1 MPRRAFLAATLGGLA
16 ITLAACTDGGP
27 TPTPTPTRTPA
38 PSPTPSPGGVPSPS
52 AFLRSRWSRDPF
64 TRGAFSF
71 DAVGSTPE
79 LRASLAEPIADRLV
93 IAGEATSSDA
103 PGTVHGAYAEGIRA
117 ARTLA
122 ELADDGDRIAV
133 IGAGIAGLA
142 AARTLADAGHD
153 VVVVEAG
160 TTLGGRLR
168 TVEDDAFGGPVVLGS
183 VFASDGAELRPVLT
197 DAGVAT
203 RPFVPVIQARTPE
216 GVVAEPSSAGWDAI
230 ATAQEWAAGNST
242 DSSLTDA
249 LVRSGAVPISDEPGA
264 DGLSPRDWLVNAL
277 ATGVEPTT
285 GAAPTRVS
293 AQRFD
298 VDMVWRPTSRVVSG
312 WTALIDRL
320 AEGLAI
326 AGSSVVT
333 EIAVDDE
340 GVSLRLDTGE
350 SLRMQRVIVTASVG
364 VLKTDTISFQPPL
377 PLLHQRAIG
386 VLGMGAA
393 DVVWLAFDEPFWRAD
408 AAVPDSDDGGPD
420 AEGTAEPSDTGGA
433 EPSDTGGGAE
443 TSSAADPAAN
453 VYTLVGATPTVAA
466 WLDVGVDPRRPVL
479 LGIIAAEHARRIA
492 ELDDD
497 AARTE
502 VLAALGPLAAG

>member
-16 ITLAACTDGGP
+16 VTLAACTDDGP
-27 TPTPTPTRTPA
+27 TPTPTPTRTP
-38 PSPTPSPGGVPSPS
+38 SPTPTPTPGGVPTPT

-79 LRASLAEPIADRLV
+79 LREALAEPVAGRLV
-93 IAGEATSSDA
+93 IAGEGTSTDA

-117 ARTLA
+117 ARA
-122 ELADDGDRIAV
+122 VADLADEGDRIAV

-153 VVVVEAG
+153 VVVVEAS

-168 TVEDDAFGGPVVLGS
+168 TVEDDDFGGPVVLGS
-183 VFASDGAELRPVLT
+183 VFASDGAELRPVLAE
-197 DAGVAT
+197 AGVAT
-203 RPFVPVIQARTPE
+203 RPFTPVVEARTPE
-216 GVVAEPSSAGWDAI
+216 GVVVEPSPAGWDAI
-230 ATAQEWAAGNST
+230 ATAQAWAAGSSS
-242 DSSLTDA
+242 DSSLTNA
-249 LVRSGAVPISDEPGA
+249 LVRSGAVPISGEPGA
-264 DGLSPRDWLVNAL
+264 DGLSPRDWLVNAI

-298 VDMVWRPTSRVVSG
+298 PDQVWRPTSRVVSG
-312 WTALIDRL
+312 WTALIDGL
-320 AEGLAI
+320 AEGLDI

-333 EIAVDDE
+333 GIATDDE
-340 GVSLRLDTGE
+340 GVSLRFDTGE
-350 SLRMQRVIVTASVG
+350 SLRMHRVIVTASIG
-364 VLKTDTISFQPPL
+364 VLKTDTITFQPPL

-393 DVVWLAFDEPFWRAD
+393 DVVWLAFDEPFWRSD
-408 AAVPDSDDGGPD
+408 AAAAAPGDGGSGDSTDGSDETTGPD
-420 AEGTAEPSDTGGA
+420 APDGTAA
-433 EPSDTGGGAE
+433 AAE
-443 TSSAADPAAN
+443 TAETPN
-453 VYTLVGATPTVAA
+453 VFTLVGATPSVAA

-479 LGIIAAEHARRIA
+479 LGVLAAEHARRIA

-497 AARTE
+497 AARAE
-502 VLAALGPLAAG
+502 VLAALEPFAAE

>member
-1 MPRRAFLAATLGGLA
+1 MDARGPAGGMPRRAFLAAALGGGFA
-16 ITLAACTDGGP
+16 VTLAACTDGGP
-27 TPTPTPTRTPA
+27 TPTPTPTRAPS
-38 PSPTPSPGGVPSPS
+38 PSPTPTAGGVPAPT

-71 DAVGSTPE
+71 DAVGSTPD
-79 LRASLAEPIADRLV
+79 LRSALAEPVADRLV
-93 IAGEATSSDA
+93 IAGEGTSADA

-117 ARTLA
+117 ARA
-122 ELADDGDRIAV
+122 IADLADEGDRIAV

-142 AARTLADAGHD
+142 AARTLADGGHD

-168 TVEDDAFGGPVVLGS
+168 TVESEDFGGPVVLGS
-183 VFASDGAELRPVLT
+183 VFASDGAELRAVLAE
-197 DAGVAT
+197 AGVAT
-203 RPFVPVIQARTPE
+203 RPFTPVVQARTPE
-216 GVVAEPSSAGWDAI
+216 GAVAEPSPAGWDAI
-230 ATAQEWAAGNST
+230 ATAQEWADGNST
-242 DSSLTDA
+242 DSSLTNA
-249 LVRSGAVPISDEPGA
+249 LVRSGAVPLSSEPGA
-264 DGLSPRDWLVNAL
+264 DGLSPRDWLVNAI

-298 VDMVWRPTSRVVSG
+298 PDRVWRPTSRVVSG
-312 WTALIDRL
+312 WTALVDRL
-320 AEGLAI
+320 ADGLDI
-326 AGSSVVT
+326 AGSSVVI
-333 EIAVDDE
+333 EIAVDDD
-340 GVSLRLDTGE
+340 GVSLRFDTGE
-350 SLRMQRVIVTASVG
+350 SLRMHRVIVTASIG
-364 VLKTDTISFQPPL
+364 VLKTDTISFEPPL

-386 VLGMGAA
+386 VLGMGAS

-408 AAVPDSDDGGPD
+408 AAAQPDGDDERVDGAGETGATPD
-420 AEGTAEPSDTGGA
+420 GADT
-433 EPSDTGGGAE
+433 
-443 TSSAADPAAN
+443 ADPAAN

-497 AARTE
+497 AARDE
-502 VLAALGPLAAG
+502 VLAALEPFAAG